1 MVTIGLLIVFKKL
14 KINVKLLTD
23 DDKRRQ
29 KAIDNEQNGVSIRTK
44 NKTLFYDIWI
54 LRKLKGTHI
63 II

>member
-29 KAIDNEQNGVSIRTK
+29 KAIDNEQNGVSLRTK

>member
-44 NKTLFYDIWI
+44 NKTLSYDIWI
-54 LRKLKGTHI
+54 LRKLKGTTFM
-63 II
+63 

>member
-54 LRKLKGTHI
+54 LRKLKGTTFM
-63 II
+63 

>member
-14 KINVKLLTD
+14 KINVNLLTD
-23 DDKRRQ
+23 VDKRRQ

-54 LRKLKGTHI
+54 LRKLKGTTFM
-63 II
+63 

>member
-54 LRKLKGTHI
+54 LRKLKGTYI

>member
-44 NKTLFYDIWI
+44 NKTLSYDIWI

>member
-63 II
+63 I

>member
-29 KAIDNEQNGVSIRTK
+29 KAIDNEQNGISIRTK

-54 LRKLKGTHI
+54 LKKLKGTTFM
-63 II
+63 